1 MLTLPMRVLSS
12 LWSFLASTLLG
23 ALLLMLLAAA
33 MAAATVHETIR
44 GTEAA
49 MSAFYG
55 APWFVGLLALL
66 GINLLGGLTGHRP
79 GPGRRTTFVVTH
91 ASAIVILLGAAIS
104 WKWSIRGQV
113 TLTEGTSTDRFT
125 VEQEL
130 LRVDTEAAVI
140 GEVALPAN
148 PSRARAVDLI
158 APGHPEDSRSRLSV
172 VRRLADSRVVE
183 HVLEDPVSG
192 RPAIEVTLERQGES
206 SSVWVFADEAE
217 SSGDLPLAYRR
228 IDDERRMAR
237 LLGEQAAG
245 PASAGM
251 LRVEYEGQVLERAVE
266 EFMAAAVPVG
276 SSGRAVQ
283 VLRYLPHAV
292 VDDNHQVTA
301 GGDKPVNPAVEVE
314 IQGPDGPA
322 RRWVFAR
329 FPDLDGMHG
338 RAERPAVRVRFVSG
352 PTTAPSVP
360 IEVLQGPDRRF
371 FARFLTGR
379 QDVHVEPLAEG
390 RLVPTPWPELR
401 FGVSRALDRARL
413 EQAVEEV
420 TPPRPNPVPALELAV
435 ETPQGPRP
443 VTVRKYVPEQVD
455 IGSLHYRLA
464 YTDRQVPLG
473 FNLALRQFQVRNY
486 PGSSRPRSFE
496 SRIAIADALRGDRP
510 DVLIRMN
517 HPARHGGY
525 SLFQSGYGGGR
536 DGQPFHSTLS
546 VSWDPGRPVVF
557 AGYLGMIAGMAIG
570 LVRRLP
576 RGSTASTEA
585 ASPADGRP

>member
-1 MLTLPMRVLSS
+1 MLTLPMSVLSS
-12 LWSFLASTLLG
+12 LWSFLASTFLG
-23 ALLLMLLAAA
+23 GLLLMLLAAA

-49 MSAFYG
+49 MSTFYG
-55 APWFVGLLALL
+55 SPWFVGLLALL
-66 GINLLGGLTGHRP
+66 GINLVGGLTGHRP
-79 GPGRRTTFVVTH
+79 GSGRRTTFVVTH
-91 ASAIVILLGAAIS
+91 ASAVVILLGAAIS
-104 WKWSIRGQV
+104 WGWSIRGQV
-113 TLTEGTSTDRFT
+113 TLTEETSTDRFT

-130 LRVDTEAAVI
+130 LRVDTETAVI

-158 APGHPEDSRSRLSV
+158 APGHPEDSRPRLSV
-172 VRRLADSRVVE
+172 VRRLADSRVAE
-183 HVLEDPVSG
+183 RVLEDPVSG

-217 SSGDLPLAYRR
+217 SSSGLPLVYRR
-228 IDDERRMAR
+228 IDDERRMAL
-237 LLGEQAAG
+237 LLGEDAAG
-245 PASAGM
+245 PASAGT
-251 LRVEYEGQVLERAVE
+251 LRVECDGEVLERAVE
-266 EFMAAAVPVG
+266 ECMAAAVPVG
-276 SSGRAVQ
+276 GSGRAVQ

-292 VDDNHQVTA
+292 VDDNRQVTA
-301 GGDKPVNPAVEVE
+301 GGSRPVNPAVEVE
-314 IQGPDGPA
+314 IQGPDGPT

-338 RAERPAVRVRFVSG
+338 RGKPLAVQVRFLTS

-360 IEVLQGPDRRF
+360 IEVLQGPDRRL
-371 FARFLTGR
+371 FARFTSGQ
-379 QDVHVEPLAEG
+379 QDVHVEALIEG

-401 FGVSRALDRARL
+401 FGVTRTLDRARL
-413 EQAVEEV
+413 ERAVEEV

-435 ETPQGPRP
+435 ETPQGPRA
-443 VTVRKYVPEQVD
+443 VTVRKYMPEHLD
-455 IGSLHYRLA
+455 IGPQHYRLV

-473 FNLALRQFQVRNY
+473 FNLALRQFQVRCY
-486 PGSSRPRSFE
+486 PGSNRPRSFE
-496 SRIAIADALRGDRP
+496 SRIAIADSVRGDRP

-536 DGQPFHSTLS
+536 DGRPFHSTLS

-570 LVRRLP
+570 LVRRPP
-576 RGSTASTEA
+576 RGWTATTEA
-585 ASPADGRP
+585 ACPADDRP